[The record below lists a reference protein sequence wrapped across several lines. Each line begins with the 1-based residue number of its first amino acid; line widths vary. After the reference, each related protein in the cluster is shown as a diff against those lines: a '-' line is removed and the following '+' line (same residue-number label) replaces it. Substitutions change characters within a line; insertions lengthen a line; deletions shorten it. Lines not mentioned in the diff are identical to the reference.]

1 MRRGRVQRQRIL
13 HRRPGLGNPAQA
25 VSGLGEIKQ
34 NQRVIGLFFDGFLQ
48 QADGQFIISRPVGQP
63 PQSVGNFRIIG
74 CQLVG
79 GLGHFIGFF
88 HVLRRIQA
96 REAVDGGQM
105 IGNRLQNTFVGG
117 NGLVKISGALA
128 NGGQPSERNRVIRF
142 FGDPF
147 FQQRLRRRIGGR
159 RIDGQQRQGAR
170 AFLVAGES
178 FADLQRALQ
187 RRARRR
193 LFIQHVIRHAQMKLN
208 LRLIRQLRRSFFQ
221 QAQRHGISAALQT
234 DPAQRVRRGGIE
246 RQQFTR
252 VLGQFVGAVNLAQ
265 IFGIQ
270 IRQVVEGR
278 TELWI
283 YQQNFLIRRRRAR
296 VILVRAMNGGGQH
309 QRRDG
314 LRGKRDGRV
323 QFGQRLL
330 VFPGIE
336 IHLRQQPISARIFWL
351 QLNGFQ
357 QRGFGLDGI
366 ALRHKNFGDQQI

>member
-1 MRRGRVQRQRIL
+1 M
-13 HRRPGLGNPAQA
+13 A
-25 VSGLGEIKQ
+25 E
-34 NQRVIGLFFDGFLQ
+34 
-48 QADGQFIISRPVGQP
+48 
-63 PQSVGNFRIIG
+63 
-74 CQLVG
+74 
-79 GLGHFIGFF
+79 
-88 HVLRRIQA
+88 
-96 REAVDGGQM
+96 
-105 IGNRLQNTFVGG
+105 
-117 NGLVKISGALA
+117 
-128 NGGQPSERNRVIRF
+128 
-142 FGDPF
+142 
-147 FQQRLRRRIGGR
+147 
-159 RIDGQQRQGAR
+159 
-170 AFLVAGES
+170 ES

-246 RQQFTR
+246 RQQLTR
-252 VLGQFVGAVNLAQ
+252 ALGQFVGAVELAQ

-283 YQQNFLIRRRRAR
+283 YQQNFLIRRRRAW

-357 QRGFGLDGI
+357 QRGFGLGGI
-366 ALRHKNFGDQQI
+366 ALRHKNFGDQQIQLALFRPSGQFPVHPLQRRVKLFCGHVQIHQLLQRGQVFRRNLQRPAEGLPRRAIVLQLKIHRPHQQRKLHIGGK